1 MVLVSPPNREPDPE
15 PDPAPEPS
23 AAAEATGGP
32 GTPAGA
38 QAGWSAPLIS
48 SAGLAAVLGAP
59 DRPVVLDVRWRL
71 GGPHGRADHLA
82 GHVPGA
88 GFIDLDS
95 ELADPQGARGL
106 GGRHPLPSVAR
117 LERALRLCG
126 VRAGSRVVAYDDG
139 DGSVAARAWWLLRWA
154 GLPADRVAVL
164 DGGWKAWRAAGL
176 PEETGPLAPQNG
188 TVVVRPGGMP
198 VVDAEGAAAIAGAGV
213 LLDARAAVRYRGEQ
227 EPVDRRAG
235 HVPGAVNA
243 PFTGHVGADGRWLP
257 PEELAERFR
266 RLGVGRGPVGAYCGS
281 GVTAASVVLALE
293 VAGLRPPERP
303 AVLYAGSWSD
313 WSSDPRR
320 PVATGEEPGDP
331 GQL

>member
-1 MVLVSPPNREPDPE
+1 MVRVSPPNDETTRGRSGT
-15 PDPAPEPS
+15 APG
-23 AAAEATGGP
+23 AAAEP
-32 GTPAGA
+32 
-38 QAGWSAPLIS
+38 GWSAPLIS
-48 SAGLAAVLGAP
+48 PAGLAAVLDRA

-88 GFIDLDS
+88 GFVDLDS
-95 ELADPQGARGL
+95 ELADPQRAGGI

-117 LERALRLCG
+117 LEKALRLCG

-164 DGGWKAWRAAGL
+164 DGGWAAWRAAGL
-176 PEETGPLAPQNG
+176 PADTGALAPQNG
-188 TVVVRPGGMP
+188 TIVVRPGGMP
-198 VVDAEGAAAIAGAGV
+198 VVDADGAAVIAGSGV

-235 HVPGAVNA
+235 HIPGAVNA
-243 PFTGHVGADGRWLP
+243 PSAGHVGPDGHWLP
-257 PEELAERFR
+257 PEQLAERFR
-266 RLGVGRGPVGAYCGS
+266 ALGVGHGPVGAYCGS

-293 VAGLRPPERP
+293 VAGMRTPERP

-313 WSSDPRR
+313 WSSDRRR